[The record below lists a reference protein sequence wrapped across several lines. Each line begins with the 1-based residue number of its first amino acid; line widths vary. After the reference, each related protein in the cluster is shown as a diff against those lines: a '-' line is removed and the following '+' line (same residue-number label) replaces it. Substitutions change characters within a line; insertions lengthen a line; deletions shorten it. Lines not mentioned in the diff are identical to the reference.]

1 MPKRDGRSVCMEKES
16 YRKLERIIKTSRFR
30 AIYQQGV
37 WKASRNFTI
46 ITCPNDQ
53 GIKRLGITVSKKAG
67 NAVRRNRIKRLIREF
82 FRLNKA
88 LFPEGCDVVVMAKK
102 DMPALSYQETC
113 KELMELFERKA
124 KT

>member
-1 MPKRDGRSVCMEKES
+1 MGKKS

-37 WKASRNFTI
+37 WKASRNFTT

-53 GIKRLGITVSKKAG
+53 GIKRLGVTVSKKAG
-67 NAVRRNRIKRLIREF
+67 NAVRRNRIKRLTREF

-88 LFPEGCDVVVMAKK
+88 LFPEGCDVVIMAKK
-102 DMPALSYQETC
+102 NMPPLAYQETC
-113 KELMELFERKA
+113 RELMELFWRKV
-124 KT
+124 KE

>member
-1 MPKRDGRSVCMEKES
+1 MKKQS
-16 YRKLERIIKTSRFR
+16 YRKLGRITSTSRYR

-37 WKASRNFTI
+37 WRSSQNFTT
-46 ITCPNDQ
+46 ITCSNVQ

-88 LFPEGCDVVVMAKK
+88 LFPAEHDVVVMAKK
-102 DMPALSYQETC
+102 NISPLTYQEAC
-113 KELMELFERKA
+113 RELMELFTRKA